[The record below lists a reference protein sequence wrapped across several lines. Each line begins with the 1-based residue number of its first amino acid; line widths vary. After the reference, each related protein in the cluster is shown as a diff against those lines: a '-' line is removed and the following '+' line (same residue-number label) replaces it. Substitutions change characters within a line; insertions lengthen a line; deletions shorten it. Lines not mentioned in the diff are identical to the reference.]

1 MEAGNCVRDYVF
13 ESKIGQGGMGEV
25 WSARHELLDRRVAIK
40 VMAAHLM
47 ADPEFEARFIKEAQ
61 AQARLQHPSIIGATD
76 FFREQ
81 GRYYLVMPLIEGQS
95 LEEKLASSPG
105 PLPVEDALRISADV
119 LSALD
124 YAHQRAVI
132 HRDVKPSNI
141 LLDGEGR
148 AYLTDFGIA
157 LMMGTDRRTRTGVAV
172 GTVHYMSPE
181 QIRRP
186 KSIDH
191 RTDVYSFGCVL
202 YEMLTGHAPFEAE
215 DAEQD
220 TDYVI
225 KDAHIHQQPESV
237 RKWNSAVPETVDAI
251 VLKSLAKEPNERFVS
266 CGEFARAI
274 EGYHRSESVSF
285 SLPKKEITPA
295 AAAVVN
301 SAPTPRPQ
309 ATKAP
314 LQQTHLSVDR
324 EFLIESRDRGKF
336 LLTYLLIS
344 LGSAI
349 VVFLAI
355 REINGWFYNW
365 LVRMYGSPVPVVAS
379 TSFYF
384 LMQSVAGLVIGLSQW
399 LVLRKYVEPSKWWML
414 ANQLT
419 FITSFILRRVIAPL
433 FINALINIGLIW
445 RGPLLLFYI
454 FSSVVSGSITWFFLY
469 KYTKTKWP
477 SFLAGP
483 GSGIMSHLIHFVVIA
498 GFGVPL
504 LSPYSEL
511 VPYYLVQYGISQA
524 EIFTTLNFLLSLVI
538 TESVTGSL
546 QAFCFIRSK
555 NLAIKNIQAK

>member
-47 ADPEFEARFIKEAQ
+47 TDPEFEARFIKEAQ

-95 LEEKLASSPG
+95 LEEKLAASPG

-215 DAEQD
+215 DNDEE

-225 KDAHIHQQPESV
+225 KEMHVHQLPKPPQE
-237 RKWNSAVPETVDAI
+237 WNQFLPGMINQV
-251 VLKSLAKEPNERFVS
+251 VLRALAKSPDERFVS
-266 CGEFARAI
+266 CGEFARVLSGRRYAEGHQQKAGADARSTAKEPSASIPISPTEKKLQDAKQNTPQGSPAVTAPAQSSVKGRADLKKRRPSLSNGFLMICVGAI
-274 EGYHRSESVSF
+274 LIFVTKLLEEYQFVVLIGPMLAMFLFIAGVVRIFYWAVIVVSDY
-285 SLPKKEITPA
+285 I
-295 AAAVVN
+295 
-301 SAPTPRPQ
+301 R
-309 ATKAP
+309 TKA
-314 LQQTHLSVDR
+314 S
-324 EFLIESRDRGKF
+324 
-336 LLTYLLIS
+336 
-344 LGSAI
+344 
-349 VVFLAI
+349 
-355 REINGWFYNW
+355 
-365 LVRMYGSPVPVVAS
+365 
-379 TSFYF
+379 
-384 LMQSVAGLVIGLSQW
+384 
-399 LVLRKYVEPSKWWML
+399 
-414 ANQLT
+414 
-419 FITSFILRRVIAPL
+419 
-433 FINALINIGLIW
+433 
-445 RGPLLLFYI
+445 
-454 FSSVVSGSITWFFLY
+454 
-469 KYTKTKWP
+469 
-477 SFLAGP
+477 
-483 GSGIMSHLIHFVVIA
+483 
-498 GFGVPL
+498 
-504 LSPYSEL
+504 
-511 VPYYLVQYGISQA
+511 
-524 EIFTTLNFLLSLVI
+524 
-538 TESVTGSL
+538 
-546 QAFCFIRSK
+546 
-555 NLAIKNIQAK
+555 